1 MSDINNNL
9 PYGDLAIIA
18 MKSVQDLAGPID
30 DKLSKSRAKST
41 HLISIDEIRFSNG
54 EGKVVINESIRGKD
68 LFILCDVGNYGCTY
82 NMFGYENRMS
92 PDDHLQDIKRVL
104 SAIAGKARRITLIL
118 PLLYAS
124 RQHRRKGRES
134 LDSALALQEF
144 ERLGVKDIITFDA
157 HDPTIQ
163 NAVPLISF
171 ENLHPSYKII
181 KALVT
186 EEPDLNIDASNM
198 VVISPDTGA
207 MDRALYYSSNL
218 GVDTGLFYK
227 RRDHSKVVNGKNPI
241 VQHDYL
247 GRDVEGCNVL
257 IVDDMIASGQ
267 SVFDICEE
275 LKKRGANKIF
285 VAVTFALFTSGPEK
299 FEEYYQ
305 KGLLDR
311 VYATNLT
318 YVPDHIKA
326 ADWFRIVDMSGFTAN
341 VIDTLNHDNSISPL
355 LDSTKL
361 IQRLLKKKMKG

>member
-1 MSDINNNL
+1 MKNNL

-18 MKSVQDLAGPID
+18 LKSCKDIAIPID
-30 DKLSKSRAKST
+30 KKLSATRAKDSY
-41 HLISIDEIRFSNG
+41 LIDIQEIRFSNG
-54 EGKVVINESIRGKD
+54 EGKIVINESIRGKD
-68 LFILCDVGNYGCTY
+68 VYILCDVGNYGLTY
-82 NMFGYENRMS
+82 TMFGFENHMS
-92 PDDHLQDIKRVL
+92 PDDHLQDIKRAL

-181 KALVT
+181 KSLIT
-186 EEPDLNIDASNM
+186 EEPDMIVDADNF

-227 RRDHSKVVNGKNPI
+227 RRDHSKIVNGKNPI

-247 GRDVEGCNVL
+247 GRDVKGCNVL
-257 IVDDMIASGQ
+257 IVDDMISSGQ

-285 VAVTFALFTSGPEK
+285 VAVTFALFTSGYEK
-299 FEEYYQ
+299 FELYYKQ
-305 KGLLDR
+305 GLLDR
-311 VYATNLT
+311 VYSTNLS
-318 YVPDHIKA
+318 YVPEEIKSA
-326 ADWFRIVDMSGFTAN
+326 EWYREVDMAGFTAN
-341 VIDTLNHDNSISPL
+341 VIETLNQDSSISPL

-361 IQRLLKKKMKG
+361 IRRLLKHRKDA